1 MIWRI
6 LQAVRI
12 FRTRW
17 NRNVSLIRDLVI
29 YYWFRI
35 HSCIISPSFFLVRLG
50 VCQSTRGCCH
60 SHTCKILDNIDVWDA
75 HCSLSWTLEAIILS
89 LKEGMIPPDRFA
101 NDISSSILKWK
112 TRIIRSLINIKIL
125 GLFWAEL
132 SLAGYCQWGR
142 TGCLTNKENDP
153 MREIRNSYRHLP
165 LH

>member
-17 NRNVSLIRDLVI
+17 NRNLSLIRDLVI

-60 SHTCKILDNIDVWDA
+60 SHTCKILNNIDVWDV
-75 HCSLSWTLEAIILS
+75 HCSLSWTLEAIILP

-112 TRIIRSLINIKIL
+112 TRIIRSLIDIKIL
-125 GLFWAEL
+125 GLFGAEL
-132 SLAGYCQWGR
+132 SLAGYYLWGR
-142 TGCLTNKENDP
+142 TGCLTNK
-153 MREIRNSYRHLP
+153 
-165 LH
+165 